1 MNAIDQPA
9 SALSPTTASPAVPRR
24 QFLATTAL
32 ATSFSIVA
40 PAAVFGAPANSKVT
54 VGLIGG
60 GGRGSWIADYLAKH
74 GGFEICAIADYFQ
87 PVAESVGTR
96 FNVAKERRFSGL
108 DAYKRLLAIKPD
120 AVFLEVPPYFF
131 PIHAQAAV
139 EAGCH
144 VYMAKP
150 VAVDVPGCLRVLE
163 AGRAA
168 TRKNKVFLVD
178 FQTRADPGHIE
189 GLKKVRDGMLGK
201 VGLIQSF
208 YHDDGFP
215 DPPVEKTIEPL
226 LHGLTWCNDNALGG
240 AYVVNCDIHAID
252 VGLWIA
258 NELPECAVGYSLRN
272 RLNPIHDSHDS
283 YAITFHFKNGVVWS
297 HYSEHVRNNKNGIG
311 CMAYGQS
318 AFIECHY
325 SGKVFIRGI
334 DDVWEGAE
342 SPTLYADGMQR
353 NVQTFHRSIT
363 EGIHTNPTLE
373 PSVNSTLASLL
384 AREAALR
391 QTKLT
396 WAAFLQD
403 KARLE
408 PDLTGLKV

>member
-1 MNAIDQPA
+1 MNAIDSPA
-9 SALSPTTASPAVPRR
+9 SAPSPNTASPAVPRR

-40 PAAVFGAPANSKVT
+40 PAAVFGAAANSKVT
-54 VGLIGG
+54 FGLIGV
-60 GGRGSWIADYLAKH
+60 GGRGSWIADYLAKQ
-74 GGFEICAIADYFQ
+74 GGFEILAIADYFQ
-87 PVAESVGTR
+87 PVAESAGAR

-108 DAYKRLLAIKPD
+108 DAYKRLLAVKPD
-120 AVFLEVPPYFF
+120 AVFLETPPYFF
-131 PIHAQAAV
+131 PIHAEAAV

-150 VAVDVPGCLRVLE
+150 VAVDVPGCLRILE

-168 TRKNKVFLVD
+168 TRKNQVFQVD
-178 FQTRADPGHIE
+178 FQTRADPWHIE
-189 GLKKVRDGMLGK
+189 GLKKVHDGMLGK

-215 DPPVEKTIEPL
+215 DPAQEKTIEPL

-240 AYVVNCDIHAID
+240 ASMV
-252 VGLWIA
+252 
-258 NELPECAVGYSLRN
+258 
-272 RLNPIHDSHDS
+272 
-283 YAITFHFKNGVVWS
+283 
-297 HYSEHVRNNKNGIG
+297 
-311 CMAYGQS
+311 
-318 AFIECHY
+318 
-325 SGKVFIRGI
+325 
-334 DDVWEGAE
+334 
-342 SPTLYADGMQR
+342 MQR

-391 QTKLT
+391 QSSLT

-408 PDLTGLKV
+408 PDLAGLKV

>member
-1 MNAIDQPA
+1 MNVINPLAPA
-9 SALSPTTASPAVPRR
+9 PLSNTASIAVPRR
-24 QFLATTAL
+24 QFLATTAC
-32 ATSFSIVA
+32 AASFSIVA
-40 PAAVFGAPANSKVT
+40 PAAVFGAPANSRVT
-54 VGLIGG
+54 VGLIGA

-74 GGFEICAIADYFQ
+74 GGFEILTIADYSQ

-96 FNVAKERRFSGL
+96 FNVAEERRFSGL
-108 DAYKRLLAIKPD
+108 DGHKRLLAVKPD
-120 AVFLEVPPYFF
+120 AVFLETPPYFF
-131 PIHAQAAV
+131 PIHAEAAV

-150 VAVDVPGCLRVLE
+150 VAVDVPGCLRILE

-168 TRKNKVFLVD
+168 GRKKQVFQVD
-178 FQTRADPGHIE
+178 FQTRADPAHLE
-189 GLKKVRDGMLGK
+189 GIKKIHDGVLGK

-208 YHDDGFP
+208 YYDDGFP
-215 DPPVEKTIEPL
+215 DPAREKTIEPL

-272 RLNPIHDSHDS
+272 RLNPVHDSHDT
-283 YAITFHFKNGVVWS
+283 YAVTFHFKSGTVWS
-297 HYSEHVRNNKNGIG
+297 HYGEHVRNNKSDIG
-311 CMAYGQS
+311 CFAYGQT

-334 DDVWEGAE
+334 EEVWEGKENPA
-342 SPTLYADGMQR
+342 LYADGMQR
-353 NVQTFHRSIT
+353 NVQNFHRSIT
-363 EGIHTNPTLE
+363 ESIHANPTLE

-391 QTKLT
+391 QSRLT

-403 KARLE
+403 TARLE

>member
-1 MNAIDQPA
+1 MNVIDQPA
-9 SALSPTTASPAVPRR
+9 PTPPSNPASSAMPRR

-54 VGLIGG
+54 VGLIGV

-74 GGFEICAIADYFQ
+74 GGFEIFAIADYFQ
-87 PVAESVGTR
+87 PVAESAGTR
-96 FNVAKERRFSGL
+96 FNVPKERCFSGL
-108 DAYKRLLAIKPD
+108 DAYKRLLAAKPD

-150 VAVDVPGCLRVLE
+150 VAVDVPGCLRILE

-178 FQTRADPGHIE
+178 FQTRTDPWHIE
-189 GLKKVRDGMLGK
+189 GLKKVHGGLLGK

-215 DPPVEKTIEPL
+215 DPAVEKTIEPL

-240 AYVVNCDIHAID
+240 AYMVNCDIHAID
-252 VGLWIA
+252 VGMWIA
-258 NELPECAVGYSLRN
+258 NELPECAAGYSLRN
-272 RLNPIHDSHDS
+272 RLNPVHDSHDT
-283 YAITFHFKNGVVWS
+283 YAITFHFKSGTVWS
-297 HYSEHVRNNKNGIG
+297 HYGEHVRNNKSGIG
-311 CMAYGQS
+311 CIAYGQS

-325 SGKVFIRGI
+325 SGKVFIRGS
-334 DDVWEGAE
+334 DEVWEGGE
-342 SPTLYADGMQR
+342 STALYADGMQR

-391 QTKLT
+391 QTRLT

-403 KARLE
+403 QARWEL
-408 PDLTGLKV
+408 DLTGLKV

>member
-1 MNAIDQPA
+1 MNVIDQPA
-9 SALSPTTASPAVPRR
+9 PTPPSNPASSAMPRR

-54 VGLIGG
+54 VGLIGV

-74 GGFEICAIADYFQ
+74 GGFEIFAIADYFQ
-87 PVAESVGTR
+87 PVAECAGTR
-96 FNVAKERRFSGL
+96 FNVPKERCFSGL
-108 DAYKRLLAIKPD
+108 DAYKRLLAAKPD

-150 VAVDVPGCLRVLE
+150 VAVDVPGCLRILE

-178 FQTRADPGHIE
+178 FQTRTDPWHIE
-189 GLKKVRDGMLGK
+189 GLKKVHGGLLGK

-215 DPPVEKTIEPL
+215 DPAVEKTIEPL

-240 AYVVNCDIHAID
+240 AYMVNCDIHAID
-252 VGLWIA
+252 VGMWIA
-258 NELPECAVGYSLRN
+258 NELPECAAGYSLRN
-272 RLNPIHDSHDS
+272 RLNPVHDSHDT
-283 YAITFHFKNGVVWS
+283 YAITFHFKSGTVWS
-297 HYSEHVRNNKNGIG
+297 HYGEHVRNNKSDIG
-311 CMAYGQS
+311 CIAYGQT

-334 DDVWEGAE
+334 EEVWEGGETPA
-342 SPTLYADGMQR
+342 LYADGMQR

-391 QTKLT
+391 QTRLT

-403 KARLE
+403 QARWEL
-408 PDLTGLKV
+408 DLTGLKV